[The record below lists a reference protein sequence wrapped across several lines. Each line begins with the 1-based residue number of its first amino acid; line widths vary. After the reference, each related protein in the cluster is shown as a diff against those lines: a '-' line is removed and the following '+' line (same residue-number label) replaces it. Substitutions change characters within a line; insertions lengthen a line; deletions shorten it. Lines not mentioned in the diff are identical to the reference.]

1 MELAGLEL
9 RDRAFQF
16 VSERG
21 SASEEAVLA
30 HVYGGALPAALRG
43 KLAGPLLAD
52 PRLQRQADGRWSV
65 RSESPASG
73 FTALAIVASGPTP
86 RRARVVG
93 LAALHVDAGEVAER
107 FAIAL
112 DPGVRV
118 PRYALDRL
126 GSELEALQGLPTFAD
141 VVDDLE
147 RFLGNRPVL
156 AQDVALTWEFLA
168 AEARRLERILVQP
181 TLLDF
186 NSLAH
191 AHLQLAGKPSLS
203 VVAARLGLGSVSV
216 ERTEEE
222 ARLLALIGTRLLAD
236 GELES
241 APTPATT
248 LRRGGTARAL
258 PDQPGVY
265 VLRDRDQ
272 TALYVGKARRLR
284 ARMEAYVH
292 RPVGATRRLE
302 GLVGSVHAVDT
313 TECQTDLEALILE
326 DREIRRLQPRFNTV
340 RDQRMPRLWIRWP
353 FQRTSARG
361 RALAPPRLELS
372 SGPGSAA
379 GEFVGPF
386 RNESLADAARQ
397 LAREVFDL
405 DALRRGDPSR
415 YVVQLA
421 DAWHFLQG
429 DSRRA
434 EALARGHS
442 VTLLRKVL
450 SFDIHALLLPADPAH
465 ARYAVVRP
473 NPSGVEG
480 FLLDHAIL
488 RAWATL
494 GDDDAFT
501 FARRLLTQAE
511 PRTTPEDARVV
522 LRWFGAQ
529 RPPTRLICLPQEPL
543 AAADAIERAALD
555 LADC

>member
-1 MELAGLEL
+1 VTELAGLEL

-16 VSERG
+16 VSRCG
-21 SASEEAVLA
+21 SASEEEVLA
-30 HVYGGALPAALRG
+30 HVYGGAMPAALRG

-52 PRLQRQADGRWSV
+52 PRLERQSDGRWTV
-65 RSESPASG
+65 RSESPAAG
-73 FTALAIVASGPTP
+73 FTALAIVASGPAP
-86 RRARVVG
+86 RRARLVG
-93 LAALHVDAGEVAER
+93 LAALHVNAGEVVER
-107 FAIAL
+107 FALAL

-126 GSELEALQGLPTFAD
+126 GLELEALHGLPAFAD
-141 VVDDLE
+141 VLDDLE
-147 RFLGNRPVL
+147 RFLGNRPLL

-191 AHLQLAGKPSLS
+191 ARLQLAGKPSLS

-216 ERTEEE
+216 GHAEEE
-222 ARLLALIGTRLLAD
+222 ARLLGLIGTRLLAD
-236 GELES
+236 GELET
-241 APTPATT
+241 APAPATT
-248 LRRGGTARAL
+248 LRRSGTAQAL
-258 PDQPGVY
+258 PDRPGVY
-265 VLRDRDQ
+265 VLRDREQ

-302 GLVGSVHAVDT
+302 GLVASVQAVET

-326 DREIRRLQPRFNTV
+326 DGEIRRLQPRFNTV

-372 SGPGSAA
+372 GGPGSAE

-397 LAREVFDL
+397 LARDVFDL
-405 DALRRGDPSR
+405 DALRRSDPSR
-415 YVVQLA
+415 YAVQLA
-421 DAWHFLQG
+421 DAWRFLQG

-434 EALARGHS
+434 EALARGTS
-442 VTLLRKVL
+442 VALLRKVL
-450 SFDIHALLLPADPAH
+450 GFDVRLLLLPADPAQ
-465 ARYAVVRP
+465 ARYAIVRP
-473 NPSGVEG
+473 SPTGVEG

-488 RAWATL
+488 VA
-494 GDDDAFT
+494 
-501 FARRLLTQAE
+501 
-511 PRTTPEDARVV
+511 
-522 LRWFGAQ
+522 
-529 RPPTRLICLPQEPL
+529 
-543 AAADAIERAALD
+543 
-555 LADC
+555 